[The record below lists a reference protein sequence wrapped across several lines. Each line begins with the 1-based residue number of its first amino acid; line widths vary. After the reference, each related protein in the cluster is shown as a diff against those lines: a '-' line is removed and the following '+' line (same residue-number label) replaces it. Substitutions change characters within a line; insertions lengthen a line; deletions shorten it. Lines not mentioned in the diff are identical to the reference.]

1 MSGEIWG
8 LEGGLLREK
17 DDGLATSIPGVAPE
31 EAPSAAR
38 IYDYLLGGY
47 HNFEVDRAVARQF
60 VGILPRAP
68 FIMRANRAFVR
79 RVVGLLVDQGVDQF
93 LDVGSGIPTVGNV
106 HEIAQG
112 LNPAARVVYVDMDPV
127 AVRHSEEILKGNP
140 NTAVIQADVRDP
152 RAILEHPEVS
162 RLLDLGRPVA
172 VLIASVLLFLPD
184 DEEAYRVVGAL
195 RDALAPGSYLC
206 ISHATTEGASREEVE
221 DSVKLYAATG
231 NPMKLRSRAQIE
243 EFFHGLE
250 FLEPGLVYLPLWRPE
265 DPDDLYHDEPH
276 LAGNLGA
283 VGRKP

>member
-1 MSGEIWG
+1 M
-8 LEGGLLREK
+8 RK
-17 DDGLATSIPGVAPE
+17 DEDGATASIPRAATGGAPE

-79 RVVGLLVDQGVDQF
+79 RVVGFLVERGVDQF
-93 LDVGSGIPTVGNV
+93 LDIGSGIPTVGNV

-112 LNPAARVVYVDMDPV
+112 LDPAARVVYVDVDPV
-127 AVRHSEEILKGNP
+127 AVRQSEEILKGNP
-140 NTAVIQADVRDP
+140 NTAVIQADARDP
-152 RAILEHPEVS
+152 QAILDNPEVS

-172 VLIASVLLFLPD
+172 VLIASVLLFVPD
-184 DEEAYRVVGAL
+184 DEEAYRVVRAL
-195 RDALAPGSYLC
+195 RDASAPGSYLC
-206 ISHATTEGASREEVE
+206 ISHATTEGSTKEEVE
-221 DSVKLYAATG
+221 DSVKLYAASG

-243 EFFHGLE
+243 EFFHGYELV
-250 FLEPGLVYLPLWRPE
+250 EPGLVYLPVWHPE
-265 DPDDLYHDEPH
+265 DPDDLFYDEPH
-276 LAGNLGA
+276 RAGNLGA